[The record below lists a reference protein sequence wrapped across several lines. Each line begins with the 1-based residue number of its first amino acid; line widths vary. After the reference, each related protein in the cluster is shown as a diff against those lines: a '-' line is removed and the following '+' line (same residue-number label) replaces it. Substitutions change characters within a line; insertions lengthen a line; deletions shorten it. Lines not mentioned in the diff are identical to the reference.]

1 MSKTFKASAD
11 IPGSS
16 PNIEI
21 DLRKDKTKER
31 DPGMFSKD
39 TGYAP
44 TGLCG
49 SKHAVWIGIQ
59 PPPVGGPNKIIPF
72 ENNIVVAF
80 WANDTSGG
88 GILDPGAIM
97 GGIGVAI
104 TDPKKYRETVDTGQ
118 QIVVQN
124 LADCMDKEGT
134 IWQCKGEWAEATVFT
149 GLNQTVGRAGS
160 WVAAVPNSVNTIANH
175 YGLWDSNEPEDEDD
189 VWYDPRDWLDAEQ
202 SFATDYFGM
211 DYHSAAADFHKV
223 SIEVTCRH
231 NGKTRVVHDTELSG
245 TSAVY
250 GGNKPKP
257 ALAYFV
263 IDSPGEWKVRVKS
276 IASGGCADPR
286 LDVIETFTVADPSKN
301 SASSAE
307 NHTRQ
312 IIGPSG
318 KSIKVSPTAIVMAES
333 QITDNLKFNLSPPL
347 VGIAA
352 SALYYVLYR
361 WWTKGEREQLSK

>member
-21 DLRKDKTKER
+21 DLRLDKTKER
-31 DPGMFSKD
+31 DPGMFSKG

-88 GILDPGAIM
+88 GVLDPGAII
-97 GGIGVAI
+97 GGIGTMI
-104 TDPKKYRETVDTGQ
+104 TDPEEYEQTVGSGLD
-118 QIVVQN
+118 IVNENYQ
-124 LADCMDKEGT
+124 DCMNKDGNT
-134 IWQCKGEWAEATVFT
+134 FLGDCKGEFTEAVAYTSVYIVTAPVRIVANVANTSYNYLTDCGDRWYCAET
-149 GLNQTVGRAGS
+149 
-160 WVAAVPNSVNTIANH
+160 
-175 YGLWDSNEPEDEDD
+175 DES
-189 VWYDPRDWLDAEQ
+189 YK
-202 SFATDYFGM
+202 TDTDFLGM

-223 SIEVTCRH
+223 SIEVTCRQ

-250 GGNKPKP
+250 DGNKPKP

-263 IDSPGEWKVRVKS
+263 IDSPGQWKVRVKS
-276 IASGGCADPR
+276 MASGGCADPR
-286 LDVIETFTVADPSKN
+286 LDVVETFTVAEPSTN

-312 IIGPSG
+312 IVGPSG
-318 KSIKVSPTAIVMAES
+318 KTMKVSPTAIVMASSE
-333 QITDNLKFNLSPPL
+333 TVDNTSFNLNPPL
-347 VGIAA
+347 VGLAA
-352 SALYYVLYR
+352 STLFYLAYR
-361 WWTKGEREQLSK
+361 WWTKDERESWQELAKKS

>member
-1 MSKTFKASAD
+1 MSKTFNASAD
-11 IPGSS
+11 IPGYDVA
-16 PNIEI
+16 I

-31 DPGMFSKD
+31 DPKKI
-39 TGYAP
+39 
-44 TGLCG
+44 CG

-72 ENNIVVAF
+72 ENSIVVAF

-88 GILDPGAIM
+88 GILDPGAII
-97 GGIGVAI
+97 GGITVAA
-104 TDPKKYRETVDTGQ
+104 TDPKKYRETVDKGQ
-118 QIVVQN
+118 DIVIQN
-124 LADCMDKEGT
+124 YEDCKKENGF
-134 IWQCKGEWAEATVFT
+134 WNCKGEFTEAVVFS

-202 SFATDYFGM
+202 KFATDFLGL
-211 DYHSAAADFHKV
+211 DYHSAAAMTHKV
-223 SIEVTCRH
+223 SVEITCRQ

-245 TSAVY
+245 TSEVY
-250 GGNKPKP
+250 DGNKPLP
-257 ALAYFV
+257 ALGYYT

-286 LDVIETFTVADPSKN
+286 LDVVETFTVAEPSTN

-318 KSIKVSPTAIVMAES
+318 KTMKVSPTAIVMASSE
-333 QITDNLKFNLSPPL
+333 TVDNSSFNLNPPL
-347 VGIAA
+347 VGLTA
-352 SALYYVLYR
+352 STLFYLAYR
-361 WWTKGEREQLSK
+361 WWTKDERESWQQLSKKS

>member
-31 DPGMFSKD
+31 DPGMLSKG

-59 PPPVGGPNKIIPF
+59 PPPAGGPNKIIPF

-88 GILDPGAIM
+88 GVLDPGAII
-97 GGIGVAI
+97 GGIGTMI
-104 TDPKKYRETVDTGQ
+104 TDPEEYETTVAKGLD
-118 QIVVQN
+118 IVWSRDNETLGDYV
-124 LADCMDKEGT
+124 
-134 IWQCKGEWAEATVFT
+134 EAVGFTAVYVVTAPVRVVAT
-149 GLNQTVGRAGS
+149 GLNKSYNYLTDCGDRWYCAE
-160 WVAAVPNSVNTIANH
+160 T
-175 YGLWDSNEPEDEDD
+175 DES
-189 VWYDPRDWLDAEQ
+189 YK
-202 SFATDYFGM
+202 TDTDFLGM

-223 SIEVTCRH
+223 SIEVTCRQ

-250 GGNKPKP
+250 DGNKPKP

-263 IDSPGEWKVRVKS
+263 IDSPGQWKVRVKS
-276 IASGGCADPR
+276 MASGGCADPR
-286 LDVIETFTVADPSKN
+286 LDVVETFTVAEPSTN

-312 IIGPSG
+312 IVGPTG
-318 KSIKVSPTAIVMAES
+318 KTMKVSPTAIVMADS
-333 QITDNLKFNLSPPL
+333 NTVDNTSFNLNPPL
-347 VGIAA
+347 VGLAA
-352 SALYYVLYR
+352 STLFYLAYR
-361 WWTKGEREQLSK
+361 WWTKDEREAWQQLSKKS

>member
-31 DPGMFSKD
+31 DPGMFSKG

-59 PPPVGGPNKIIPF
+59 PPPAGGPNKIIPF

-97 GGIGVAI
+97 GGITTLI
-104 TDPKKYRETVDTGQ
+104 TDPEEYRTTIDEGLIAVVDNWDNCTTTW
-118 QIVVQN
+118 
-124 LADCMDKEGT
+124 DCIKEGT
-134 IWQCKGEWAEATVFT
+134 EAITYGVLYKGIGKPLSDASAAIGAGVGWIGKTTGWWGKAESYQA
-149 GLNQTVGRAGS
+149 
-160 WVAAVPNSVNTIANH
+160 
-175 YGLWDSNEPEDEDD
+175 DED
-189 VWYDPRDWLDAEQ
+189 
-202 SFATDYFGM
+202 FFGM

-223 SIEVTCRH
+223 SIEVTCRQ

-245 TSAVY
+245 TSAIY

-263 IDSPGEWKVRVKS
+263 IDSPGQWKVRVKS
-276 IASGGCADPR
+276 MASGGCADPR
-286 LDVIETFTVADPSKN
+286 LDIVETFTVAEPSTN

-307 NHTRQ
+307 NHARQ
-312 IIGPSG
+312 IVGPSG
-318 KSIKVSPTAIVMAES
+318 KIIKVSPTAIVMADS
-333 QITDNLKFNLSPPL
+333 NTVDNSSFNLNPPL
-347 VGIAA
+347 VGLAA
-352 SALYYVLYR
+352 STLFFLAYR
-361 WWTKGEREQLSK
+361 WWTKDERESWQELAKKS

>member
-88 GILDPGAIM
+88 GVLDPGAII
-97 GGIGVAI
+97 GGIGTMI
-104 TDPKKYRETVDTGQ
+104 TDPEEYEQTVGSGQ

-134 IWQCKGEWAEATVFT
+134 IWQCKGEWAEATAYT
-149 GLNQTVGRAGS
+149 GVYIVTAPVRI
-160 WVAAVPNSVNTIANH
+160 VAAVANKS
-175 YGLWDSNEPEDEDD
+175 YNYLTDCGDRWYCAETDES
-189 VWYDPRDWLDAEQ
+189 YK
-202 SFATDYFGM
+202 TDTDFLGM

-223 SIEVTCRH
+223 SIEVTCRQ

-250 GGNKPKP
+250 DGNKPKP

-263 IDSPGEWKVRVKS
+263 IDSPGKWKVRVKS
-276 IASGGCADPR
+276 MASGGCADPR
-286 LDVIETFTVADPSKN
+286 LDIVETFTVAEPSTN

-307 NHTRQ
+307 NHTR
-312 IIGPSG
+312 
-318 KSIKVSPTAIVMAES
+318 
-333 QITDNLKFNLSPPL
+333 
-347 VGIAA
+347 
-352 SALYYVLYR
+352 
-361 WWTKGEREQLSK
+361 

>member
-39 TGYAP
+39 TDYAP

-72 ENNIVVAF
+72 KNNIVVAF

-88 GILDPGAIM
+88 GILDPGAII
-97 GGIGVAI
+97 GGIGTLI
-104 TDPKKYRETVDTGQ
+104 TDPEEYRTTIDTGL
-118 QIVVQN
+118 IAVIDN
-124 LADCMDKEGT
+124 AKNCDGKWDCTKEWTQAITYGVLYEGIGKPLSDLSSAT
-134 IWQCKGEWAEATVFT
+134 GKGVSWIGKKTGWWGAESYKA
-149 GLNQTVGRAGS
+149 
-160 WVAAVPNSVNTIANH
+160 
-175 YGLWDSNEPEDEDD
+175 DED
-189 VWYDPRDWLDAEQ
+189 
-202 SFATDYFGM
+202 FFGM

-223 SIEVTCRH
+223 SIEVTCRQ

-245 TSAVY
+245 TSAIY

-276 IASGGCADPR
+276 VASGGCVDPR
-286 LDVIETFTVADPSKN
+286 LDIIETFTVADPSKN

-307 NHTRQ
+307 NHARQ

-333 QITDNLKFNLSPPL
+333 QTADNSKFNLSPPL

-361 WWTKGEREQLSK
+361 WWTKGEREQLNK

>member
-21 DLRKDKTKER
+21 DLRLDKTKER
-31 DPGMFSKD
+31 DPGMFSKG

-59 PPPVGGPNKIIPF
+59 PPPVGGPNKILPF

-97 GGIGVAI
+97 GGITTLI
-104 TDPKKYRETVDTGQ
+104 TDPEEYRTTIDEGLIAVID
-118 QIVVQN
+118 N
-124 LADCMDKEGT
+124 ADNCEGT
-134 IWQCKGEWAEATVFT
+134 WDCTKEWTQAITYGVLYKGIGKPISDASTVVGKGVSWIGKKT
-149 GLNQTVGRAGS
+149 GLWGAES
-160 WVAAVPNSVNTIANH
+160 YKA
-175 YGLWDSNEPEDEDD
+175 DED
-189 VWYDPRDWLDAEQ
+189 
-202 SFATDYFGM
+202 FFGM

-263 IDSPGEWKVRVKS
+263 IDSPGHWNVRVKS
-276 IASGGCADPR
+276 MASGGCADPR
-286 LDVIETFTVADPSKN
+286 LDVVETFTVAEPSTN

-318 KSIKVSPTAIVMAES
+318 KTMKVSPTAIVMASSE
-333 QITDNLKFNLSPPL
+333 TVDNSSFNLNPPL
-347 VGIAA
+347 VGLTA
-352 SALYYVLYR
+352 STLFYLAYR
-361 WWTKGEREQLSK
+361 WWTKDERESWQQLSKKS